1 MPTSITTFPVW
12 SCWLIWPGMAF
23 MVVAHWGLIEW
34 DSLLIFSHT
43 WKGASRK
50 EVISLCVSAQWP
62 REKVGRGTASSPI
75 DCLFPFG
82 RIIQPVLV
90 VSTNSDP
97 SESTQVQH
105 RQKDGTSVA
114 VRCPMSVY
122 LYNKYM
128 SGVDQ
133 NDQLRGYYGVRLK
146 GRKFYKYI
154 WWFLFD
160 VVVTNS
166 YILAKNHSSLTVKSV
181 KDFRIALARSLIG
194 DFNNRKR
201 RGRPSANPNPPSSR
215 FCPDQFPKRAERKGR
230 CVYCYH
236 HRRHARHETYWY
248 CDLCQKHL
256 CHDGKSGDCYLLYH
270 QSQTATQS
278 LTVLLVVR
286 SPSTW

>member
-1 MPTSITTFPVW
+1 MGFPSDLQPYLKRGLKERGDFLVRQ
-12 SCWLIWPGMAF
+12 CTMAKGEGWERNRKQSNRLS
-23 MVVAHWGLIEW
+23 V
-34 DSLLIFSHT
+34 SL
-43 WKGASRK
+43 W
-50 EVISLCVSAQWP
+50 Q
-62 REKVGRGTASSPI
+62 
-75 DCLFPFG
+75 DN
-82 RIIQPVLV
+82 QPVLV
-90 VSTNSDP
+90 VSTNSNP
-97 SESTQVQH
+97 SESTQVLR

-128 SGVDQ
+128 SGVDR

-160 VVVTNS
+160 VVVTKS

-215 FCPDQFPKRAERKGR
+215 FCPDHFPKRAERKGR

-270 QSQTATQS
+270 QSQPAT
-278 LTVLLVVR
+278 
-286 SPSTW
+286 